1 MSCSCFPNKIEIY
14 QYTTSTDF
22 IIGHDSKLAFKSFS
36 QLKTHIKN
44 YIKVEESYKLY
55 DLRSRKVT
63 KCKRKAEFRVLS
75 DLQANAK
82 PTGAG
87 YLLALVD
94 SLAAVLLDIFPSFF
108 LGWTCSRSGS
118 CWTLSRWSPSEL
130 PPLVLGLSSTLCAS
144 VDILDPGTQD
154 EASFTLL
161 WGGLRQGT
169 SRMGETSLRGEGSQT
184 RYKKRELSIYK
195 TSNSGGGPH
204 FLSTISCKI

>member
-14 QYTTSTDF
+14 QYTTSTGF

-44 YIKVEESYKLY
+44 YIKVGEIYKLY

-63 KCKRKAEFRVLS
+63 KCKRKAEFRVLN
-75 DLQANAK
+75 LQANTK

-144 VDILDPGTQD
+144 VDILDPGTKD

-161 WGGLRQGT
+161 WEGLGQGT
-169 SRMGETSLRGEGSQT
+169 SRMGKSES
-184 RYKKRELSIYK
+184 KKERK
-195 TSNSGGGPH
+195 TN
-204 FLSTISCKI
+204 